1 MRFEIAHLSQSLS
14 LILNLYKT
22 MTYDIFSKQPQ
33 EPKVGRGTE
42 FLKFLTSKASAKMQQ
57 PLKPMAFPALSAHI
71 HDVEM
76 KYSDGKLYEIGPGQL
91 GHLIGVSGIG
101 KRELSHLVSVL
112 CHDFYEHDQDDFQ
125 RLAQWVS
132 QMKSRAAN
140 RAKPERPS
148 DIYFLYPPEDITK
161 PAFAQNAQALEQNGG
176 LTQYLNLSE
185 CEAASRIAG
194 SKSQMS
200 ILIRNAFDVERGSGQ
215 LRCSESGISANPIIR
230 LCMSISSTPEVAQAF
245 YKRDMRNGFFSRIN
259 IVYVPRGERVGKI
272 PKQKEY
278 DEEYNTKMDLYL
290 QRLKNARG
298 CFHVKQLNHVAEEM
312 GVLADITD
320 SDELFEISHR
330 SIFLAWKKAAVLWL
344 LNDMTYT
351 RSIGEWMIYF
361 CYYDLWSRLQVFD
374 QMISPNNGQ
383 LEDTRKRGQV
393 NMLESLP
400 NPFSEQQLEN
410 LRISLG
416 KSKEGTKHQIS
427 VWTNRNFVTYS
438 NQTGLYTKTE
448 EYLDGSGLRVQG

>member
-1 MRFEIAHLSQSLS
+1 
-14 LILNLYKT
+14 
-22 MTYDIFSKQPQ
+22 MTYDIFSPIPPQ
-33 EPKVGRGTE
+33 EPTTGKGTE
-42 FLKFLTSKASAKMQQ
+42 FLKFFTSKASAKMRQ

-76 KYSDGKLYEIGPGQL
+76 KYSDGKTYEIGPGQL

-101 KRELSHLVSVL
+101 KRELSHLVAVL
-112 CHDFYEHDQDDFQ
+112 CRDFDEHDQGDFQ
-125 RLAQWVS
+125 RLAQWSS
-132 QMKSRAAN
+132 QMKTRSAN
-140 RAKPERPS
+140 KAKPERPS

-200 ILIRNAFDVERGSGQ
+200 VLIRNAFDVERGGGQ
-215 LRCSESGISANPIIR
+215 LRCSESGVSANPVIR
-230 LCMSISSTPEVAQAF
+230 LCMTMSSTPEVAQAF
-245 YKRDMRNGFFSRIN
+245 YKRDMRNGFFSRVN
-259 IVYVPRGERVGKI
+259 IVYVPRGERIGKI

-278 DEEYNTKMDLYL
+278 DEPFLATCDMYL

-298 CFHVKQLNHVAEEM
+298 NFYVKQLNRVADQLAEEM
-312 GVLADITD
+312 ADLANLAD

-330 SIFLAWKKAAVLWL
+330 SIFAAWKKAAVLWL

-351 RSIGEWMIYF
+351 RSIGEWMVYF
-361 CYYDLWSRLQVFD
+361 AYYDLWSRLQVFN
-374 QMISPNNGQ
+374 QMICEIPS
-383 LEDTRKRGQV
+383 EDTHKRGQV

-427 VWTNRNFVTYS
+427 VWTNRNFITYS
-438 NQTGLYTKTE
+438 NQTGLYAKTE
-448 EYLDGSGLRVQG
+448 EYLKGAGLNGNADGKV

>member
-1 MRFEIAHLSQSLS
+1 
-14 LILNLYKT
+14 
-22 MTYDIFSKQPQ
+22 MTYDIFSPIPPL
-33 EPKVGRGTE
+33 EPPTGKGTE
-42 FLKFLTSKASAKMQQ
+42 FLKFFTSKASTKMRQ

-71 HDVEM
+71 HDVQM
-76 KYSDGKLYEIGPGQL
+76 KYSDGKTYEIGPGQL

-112 CHDFYEHDQDDFQ
+112 CRDFQEHDQGDFQ
-125 RLAQWVS
+125 RLAQWSS
-132 QMKSRAAN
+132 QMKTRSAN
-140 RAKPERPS
+140 KAKPERPS

-161 PAFAQNAQALEQNGG
+161 PAFAQNAQSLAQNGG
-176 LTQYLNLSE
+176 LTQYINLSE

-200 ILIRNAFDVERGSGQ
+200 VLIRNAFDVERGGGQ
-215 LRCSESGISANPIIR
+215 LRCSESGVSANPIIR
-230 LCMSISSTPEVAQAF
+230 LCMTMSSTPEVAQAF

-259 IVYVPRGERVGKI
+259 IVYVPRGERIGKI

-278 DEEYNTKMDLYL
+278 DEEYLATMDQYL

-298 CFHVKQLNHVAEEM
+298 SFYVKQLNRVADQLAEEM
-312 GVLADITD
+312 ADLANLAD

-330 SIFLAWKKAAVLWL
+330 SIFAAWKKAAVLWL
-344 LNDMTYT
+344 LNNQTYT
-351 RSIGEWMIYF
+351 RSIGEWMVYF
-361 CYYDLWSRLQVFD
+361 AYYDLWSRLQVFN
-374 QMISPNNGQ
+374 QMICEVPS
-383 LEDTRKRGQV
+383 EDTRKRGQV

-427 VWTNRNFVTYS
+427 VWTNRNFITYS
-438 NQTGLYTKTE
+438 NQTGLYTKTD
-448 EYLDGSGLRVQG
+448 EYLKGVGLKGNANGKV

>member
-1 MRFEIAHLSQSLS
+1 
-14 LILNLYKT
+14 
-22 MTYDIFSKQPQ
+22 MTYDIFSKQLQ
-33 EPKVGRGTE
+33 EPKAGRGTE
-42 FLKFLTSKASAKMQQ
+42 FLKFLTSKASTKMQQ

-76 KYSDGKLYEIGPGQL
+76 KYSDGKSYEIGPGQL

-112 CHDFYEHDQDDFQ
+112 CRDFYEHDQGDFQ
-125 RLAQWVS
+125 RLAQWSS
-132 QMKSRAAN
+132 QMKTRPTNSK
-140 RAKPERPS
+140 KPERPS

-200 ILIRNAFDVERGSGQ
+200 LLIRNAYDVERGNGQ
-215 LRCSESGISANPIIR
+215 LRCSENGISANPIIR
-230 LCMSISSTPEVAQAF
+230 LCMSMSGTPEVAQTF

-259 IVYVPRGERVGKI
+259 IVYVPRGERIGQI

-278 DEEYNTKMDLYL
+278 DEEYLAKMDQYL

-298 CFHVKQLNHVAEEM
+298 SFHVKQLNRVADQLAKEM
-312 GVLADITD
+312 AVLADVTD

-351 RSIGEWMIYF
+351 RSIGEWMVYF
-361 CYYDLWSRLQVFD
+361 CYYDLWSRLQVFN
-374 QMISPNNGQ
+374 QMISPGDVQTDNAH
-383 LEDTRKRGQV
+383 KRGQV

-427 VWTNRNFVTYS
+427 VWVNRNFVAYS
-438 NQTGLYTKTE
+438 NQTGMYSKTE
-448 EYLDGSGLRVQG
+448 EYLKGKS

>member
-1 MRFEIAHLSQSLS
+1 M
-14 LILNLYKT
+14 K
-22 MTYDIFSKQPQ
+22 
-33 EPKVGRGTE
+33 
-42 FLKFLTSKASAKMQQ
+42 Q
-57 PLKPMAFPALSAHI
+57 PLKPASFPAVSSHI

-76 KYSDGKLYEIGPGQL
+76 KYSDGKSYEIGPGQL

-101 KRELSHLVSVL
+101 KRELSHLVSVICRDL
-112 CHDFYEHDQDDFQ
+112 YEHDQGDFQ
-125 RLAQWVS
+125 RLAQWS
-132 QMKSRAAN
+132 NQMKSRAAN
-140 RAKPERPS
+140 KAKPERPS

-161 PAFAQNAQALEQNGG
+161 PAFTQNAQALEQNGG

-200 ILIRNAFDVERGSGQ
+200 ILIRNAYDVERGSGQ

-230 LCMSISSTPEVAQAF
+230 LCMSMSSTPEVAQAF

-259 IVYVPRGERVGKI
+259 IVYVPRGERIGKI

-278 DEEYNTKMDLYL
+278 DEEYLTTMDQYL
-290 QRLKNARG
+290 QRLKNAHG
-298 CFHVKQLNHVAEEM
+298 SFHVKQLNRVADQLAEEM
-312 GVLADITD
+312 AVLGDITD
-320 SDELFEISHR
+320 SDDIFEISHR
-330 SIFLAWKKAAVLWL
+330 SIFTAWKKAAVLWL

-351 RSIGEWMIYF
+351 RSIGEWMVYF
-361 CYYDLWSRLQVFD
+361 TYYDLWSRLQVFD
-374 QMISPNNGQ
+374 QMISPSGVQ
-383 LEDTRKRGQV
+383 EETRKRGQV

-410 LRISLG
+410 LRTSLG

-427 VWTNRNFVTYS
+427 VWTNRNFIIYS
-438 NQTGLYTKTE
+438 NQTGMYTKTE
-448 EYLDGSGLRVQG
+448 EYLKGSGLTGNANGKV